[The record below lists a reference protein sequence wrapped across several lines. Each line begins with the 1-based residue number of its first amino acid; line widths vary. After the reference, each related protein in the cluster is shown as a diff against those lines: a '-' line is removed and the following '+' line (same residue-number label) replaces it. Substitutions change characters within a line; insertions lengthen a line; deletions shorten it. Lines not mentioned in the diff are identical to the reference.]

1 MGDDSELIYNEIV
14 KQGLMI
20 YFSDGDDGDDADF
33 LFLNLRHL
41 RLKISFDI
49 F

>member
-20 YFSDGDDGDDADF
+20 YFSDGDEADDLDSKIK
-33 LFLNLRHL
+33 NLRHL
-41 RLKISFDI
+41 RLKISF
-49 F
+49 